1 MLPFSF
7 YSAFIATALS
17 MTGLTYLAWKKYTHE
32 RPLPISQL
40 GASSRRTLLYFRM
53 VLWTCGTLFAISF
66 YFFIATRISHS
77 SVVLAT
83 WTGTFICELALGIFP
98 AYGEIRLDLHNACAF
113 LMACGFV
120 ALTVLFS
127 MYLKGAYATI
137 ELGLAIAMVA
147 LDVLAIA
154 YYKTRFIFYEL
165 PSIYLSHISIL
176 IAVLVLR

>member
-1 MLPFSF
+1 
-7 YSAFIATALS
+7 
-17 MTGLTYLAWKKYTHE
+17 
-32 RPLPISQL
+32 
-40 GASSRRTLLYFRM
+40 
-53 VLWTCGTLFAISF
+53 
-66 YFFIATRISHS
+66 
-77 SVVLAT
+77 
-83 WTGTFICELALGIFP
+83 
-98 AYGEIRLDLHNACAF
+98 
-113 LMACGFV
+113 MACGFV